1 MSLRKFLLTLLFF
14 WPTAAN
20 AGELTDADNLTAH
33 DFEFKAIDGG
43 RLALSQFAG
52 KVILVVNTA
61 SRCGFTRQ
69 YADLQTIWQKYQAQG
84 LVVLGV
90 PSNDF
95 GGQEPASNA
104 KIKEFCAVN
113 FDIDF
118 PLTEK
123 TVVSGDQAHPFYR
136 WASDELGMLAK
147 PRWNFHKYLIAPDGS
162 IADWFASTTS
172 PSSPKITNAIDQLLS
187 KTL

>member
-1 MSLRKFLLTLLFF
+1 MSLRKFLLALLFF

-69 YADLQTIWQKYQAQG
+69 YADLQTIWQKLA
-84 LVVLGV
+84 
-90 PSNDF
+90 
-95 GGQEPASNA
+95 
-104 KIKEFCAVN
+104 
-113 FDIDF
+113 
-118 PLTEK
+118 EK
-123 TVVSGDQAHPFYR
+123 QDMAWQKHMR
-136 WASDELGMLAK
+136 I
-147 PRWNFHKYLIAPDGS
+147 NN
-162 IADWFASTTS
+162 STT
-172 PSSPKITNAIDQLLS
+172 T
-187 KTL
+187 

>member
-1 MSLRKFLLTLLFF
+1 
-14 WPTAAN
+14 
-20 AGELTDADNLTAH
+20 
-33 DFEFKAIDGG
+33 
-43 RLALSQFAG
+43 
-52 KVILVVNTA
+52 
-61 SRCGFTRQ
+61 
-69 YADLQTIWQKYQAQG
+69 
-84 LVVLGV
+84 VLGV

-172 PSSPKITNAIDQLLS
+172 PSSPKITNAIDQLLG
-187 KTL
+187 KTS